1 MERARFQTLG
11 AALAGLKQRI
21 DELAPQ
27 ARRKSVRAFARE
39 IEPVRQVAVRA
50 EVSGPG
56 WLLPSVRGGVDLRGD
71 GSTEAFTGHWRRR
84 LISPQRGE
92 SAIEAL
98 RRVLVPES

>member
-1 MERARFQTLG
+1 
-11 AALAGLKQRI
+11 
-21 DELAPQ
+21 
-27 ARRKSVRAFARE
+27 VRALTRE

-84 LISPQRGE
+84 LIAPEGGE
-92 SAIEAL
+92 SAVDAL
-98 RRVLVPES
+98 RRVLVPSAGAY